1 MTPTD
6 LSALDVLRP
15 REVARLYRVADATIY
30 DAIRDGELIAARF
43 GKTFRVLRT
52 DADAWYRGRC
62 GLSAHGEK

>member
-1 MTPTD
+1 M
-6 LSALDVLRP
+6 
-15 REVARLYRVADATIY
+15 ARKFRVADATIY